1 MHGIFVWLYGPEHT
15 LVTFQ
20 LQIFGGE
27 KFPTFSIEGD
37 QCPFFTIMRG
47 VMLFCAI
54 KNILIKE
61 ALFIERQ
68 ILLKFE

>member
-20 LQIFGGE
+20 LKNFGGE
-27 KFPTFSIEGD
+27 KIQIFSIEGD
-37 QCPFFTIMRG
+37 PCPVFTIMRG

-54 KNILIKE
+54 KKHTYKGSPVHRKANFVEI
-61 ALFIERQ
+61 
-68 ILLKFE
+68 